1 MCANLAGKCFLK
13 GWLWAVFWF
22 WAVEFFPL
30 PSSFFLEVGAYSWR
44 RRRGPL
50 VFSLSSPPFF
60 RGYPSVASTKVIVR
74 KGKCKNPDKEAP
86 CFFRHPTYFSPDG
99 RAPLFSDKLRGLE
112 IREHCCIPK
121 RGGNTRRLKSPGGIF
136 FMSVLYFSL
145 RQPFYEGK
153 NIILSSAFAF
163 SLAPI
168 LLPIGFIFL
177 SLSWHPSRPLPKPH
191 ADLSNDRLA
200 KLS

>member
-1 MCANLAGKCFLK
+1 MSCQGRGRKTLSLSHNKKSYGKERGREREPYGGGLEMCANLAGKCFLK

-112 IREHCCIPK
+112 IREHCCILK
-121 RGGNTRRLKSPGGIF
+121 RGENTRRLKSPGGIF
-136 FMSVLYFSL
+136 LC
-145 RQPFYEGK
+145 PCC
-153 NIILSSAFAF
+153 I
-163 SLAPI
+163 
-168 LLPIGFIFL
+168 
-177 SLSWHPSRPLPKPH
+177 SR
-191 ADLSNDRLA
+191 
-200 KLS
+200 